1 MGRDIPQMGFEL
13 CCAPHK
19 AWEFLAAC
27 TPALPSHYLTNP
39 PRQVGRLGGPGPCQ
53 KPSGGE

>member
-1 MGRDIPQMGFEL
+1 MGRDIPTMGFEL

-19 AWEFLAAC
+19 ARGLLAVC
-27 TPALPSHYLTNP
+27 TPALPSRYLTSP
-39 PRQVGRLGGPGPCQ
+39 PRQVGRLGGPGPRR